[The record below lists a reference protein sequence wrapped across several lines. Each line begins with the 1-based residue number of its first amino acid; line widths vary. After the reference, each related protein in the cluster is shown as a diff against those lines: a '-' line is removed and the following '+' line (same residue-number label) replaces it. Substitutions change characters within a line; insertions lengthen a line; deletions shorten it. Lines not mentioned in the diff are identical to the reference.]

1 MDRRAQKALQGSR
14 AALQKAISAAAETL
28 YNLLSS
34 SLSNTRLCTL
44 LLTNYSAAK
53 QRKKPQQLLVK
64 ETRRVKMEINSRGS
78 STTRS
83 SEPTEN
89 ASLIENQ
96 EPIDFD
102 DSSIISQGAEA
113 AATVADP
120 PLVSVG
126 DPPPTSG
133 GPTPAPNGPPPVY
146 CPQGELPP
154 PYHVAA
160 TLPTYEEAELIKG
173 DKTYK
178 NYIVVYKK

>member
-1 MDRRAQKALQGSR
+1 
-14 AALQKAISAAAETL
+14 
-28 YNLLSS
+28 
-34 SLSNTRLCTL
+34 
-44 LLTNYSAAK
+44 
-53 QRKKPQQLLVK
+53 
-64 ETRRVKMEINSRGS
+64 MEINSRGS

-96 EPIDFD
+96 EPTDFD

-126 DPPPTSG
+126 DPSPTSG
-133 GPTPAPNGPPPVY
+133 GPPPAPNGPPPVY

-173 DKTYK
+173 DKIDK
-178 NYIVVYKK
+178 SSCV